1 LPNSLVYSPIEAWT
15 NDEVWMFLM
24 QMPNAWGY
32 PNKDLLTMYQGAS
45 ADGECPLVVD
55 TSTPSCGDSRF
66 GCWTCT
72 LVDKD
77 KSMSA
82 MIQNDEEKE
91 WMLPLLELRNELDI
105 VNDKPLRD
113 WRRMHGGITLF
124 HDQPVHGPYT
134 QEAREHWLRRVLE
147 AQTWIR
153 NEGPEAMRAM
163 ELISLPELHEIRRI
177 WVYEKHEIEDSL
189 PGIYAEV
196 TGETFPGSSLTD
208 QVALGADDI
217 SVLRDICGDDP
228 LHFEMTRSLL
238 SVERRYRTMARRAGL
253 LDEMEDVIRRSFY
266 EGVEDASER
275 ARDLSKARQ
284 LAKGSAKASV
294 LDGEAEGAVGEGWS

>member
-1 LPNSLVYSPIEAWT
+1 
-15 NDEVWMFLM
+15 
-24 QMPNAWGY
+24 
-32 PNKDLLTMYQGAS
+32 
-45 ADGECPLVVD
+45 
-55 TSTPSCGDSRF
+55 
-66 GCWTCT
+66 
-72 LVDKD
+72 
-77 KSMSA
+77 MSA

-105 VNDKPLRD
+105 VDDKPLRD

-189 PGIYAEV
+189 PGIYAAV
-196 TGETFPGSSLTD
+196 TGEPFPGKALTD

-217 SVLRDICGDDP
+217 SILRDICGDDP

-253 LDEMEDVIRRSFY
+253 LNEMEDVIRRSFY

-294 LDGEAEGAVGEGWS
+294 LDVEADGAVGEGWS